1 MAHEKNH
8 DYHILNPSIWPFIGS
23 IAAFVMLFGAVIFFH
38 SENPWMFVA
47 GFVGVLF
54 VMYVWWSD
62 TVKENQVG
70 DHTPVVLIG
79 LRYGFILFI
88 MSEVMFFLAWFWSFF
103 KHAMYP
109 MGDMSPLQDGQFPP
123 AGIEV
128 FDPWHLPL
136 INTLIL
142 LCSGAAATWAHHAIA
157 HDDGET
163 APELQRLLLSYS
175 LARANAITS
184 SLEILLGKLLFNL
197 FFFR

>member
-8 DYHILNPSIWPFIGS
+8 DYHILNPSIWPFFGS
-23 IAAFVMLFGAVIFFH
+23 IAAFVMLFGAVVLFH

-62 TVKENQVG
+62 SEKENQVG
-70 DHTPVVLIG
+70 DHSPVVLIG

-109 MGDMSPLQDGQFPP
+109 MGEMSPLQDGQFPP

-128 FDPWHLPL
+128 FDPWH
-136 INTLIL
+136 
-142 LCSGAAATWAHHAIA
+142 
-157 HDDGET
+157 
-163 APELQRLLLSYS
+163 
-175 LARANAITS
+175 
-184 SLEILLGKLLFNL
+184 
-197 FFFR
+197 